1 MEGRNYEFDSNQNE
15 LIAVL
20 AKRMT
25 WVGRFMIALSV
36 FAIIAGLVNFGED
49 GLNAIIQGTLIII
62 LAVWTLRAA
71 AAFTN
76 ITTTEGSDISNLMT
90 ALGELRKLYTLQYWL
105 VVVAIILVGVGVVIA
120 GIALAAA

>member
-25 WVGRFMIALSV
+25 WVGRFMIAFSV
-36 FAIIAGLVNFGED
+36 LAIIGGAATFADD
-49 GLNAIIQGTLIII
+49 GLNAIIQGVFIIV

-71 AAFTN
+71 SAFSS

-105 VVVAIILVGVGVVIA
+105 IIVAIVLVIIGAIVGLV
-120 GIALAAA
+120 ALAT